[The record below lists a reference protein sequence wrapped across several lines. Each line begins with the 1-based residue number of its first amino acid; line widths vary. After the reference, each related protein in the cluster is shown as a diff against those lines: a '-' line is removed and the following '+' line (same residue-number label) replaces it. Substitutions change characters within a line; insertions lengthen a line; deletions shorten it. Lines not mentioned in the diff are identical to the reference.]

1 MTIHEAE
8 NVKQYECFECDSEW
22 TMVAEEE
29 EDRNGHSGMEV
40 EFCPFCGASLNE
52 PGIVED
58 DLDFGEDNYD

>member
-1 MTIHEAE
+1 
-8 NVKQYECFECDSEW
+8 
-22 TMVAEEE
+22 MVAEEE

-52 PGIVED
+52 PGILED